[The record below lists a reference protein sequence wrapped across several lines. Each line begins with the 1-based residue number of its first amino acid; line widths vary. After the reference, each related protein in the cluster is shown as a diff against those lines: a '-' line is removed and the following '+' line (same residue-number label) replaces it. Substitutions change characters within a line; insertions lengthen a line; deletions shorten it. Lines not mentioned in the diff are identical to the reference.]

1 MVEDEFVNTARL
13 FTAHLHHAEYLRLK
27 NEARKRNEGTI
38 NTISRPVDSITEMR
52 AETRKKQEAEKQEG
66 RMKAAVERLVP
77 AGGRGDGVGS
87 EGSESDFEEEERH
100 DDLWQGTQ
108 LQRFMTA
115 SPKKSLTSLT
125 GLQGVVS
132 NTRAAAGLARAEKR
146 TSEHEQS
153 TPMKRIERRDGEA
166 RVVEDETEDEDSDDL
181 DAPSYKRVI
190 ARAALSGGKTAS
202 IPMRKAA
209 EPPKGPVPKAKPPSP
224 PRPAPRRAF
233 LDITPISKTTTTTTT
248 PTSSK
253 PPERPQPT
261 PAPEPVI
268 KRESSEDVNA
278 ARERLEARRKAKA
291 KARREKAENER
302 KKSSGGIGVD
312 EIPVFLV

>member
-1 MVEDEFVNTARL
+1 MVEDEFLSTARL

-52 AETRKKQEAEKQEG
+52 AETRKKKEAEKQEG
-66 RMKAAVERLVP
+66 QDE
-77 AGGRGDGVGS
+77 GRGGEVGARRGRGKGEGS
-87 EGSESDFEEEERH
+87 EGSESDFGEEEQY
-100 DDLWQGTQ
+100 DDPWQGTQ
-108 LQRFMTA
+108 LQRFMTTG
-115 SPKKSLTSLT
+115 PKKPLTSLT
-125 GLQGVVS
+125 GLQGAVL

-153 TPMKRIERRDGEA
+153 TPVKNIERRDWEA

-190 ARAALSGGKTAS
+190 ARAALSGGKTVS
-202 IPMRKAA
+202 VPTRKAA
-209 EPPKGPVPKAKPPSP
+209 EPPKSPVPKAKHPSP

-233 LDITPISKTTTTTTT
+233 LDVTPISKTTTTTL
-248 PTSSK
+248 TSSK
-253 PPERPQPT
+253 PPERPRPT

-278 ARERLEARRKAKA
+278 ARERLEARRKV
-291 KARREKAENER
+291 KARREGAENER

>member
-1 MVEDEFVNTARL
+1 MVEDEFLNTARL

-52 AETRKKQEAEKQEG
+52 AETRKKKEAEKQEG
-66 RMKAAVERLVP
+66 RTKAAVERLVP
-77 AGGRGDGVGS
+77 AGGKGEGVGS

-100 DDLWQGTQ
+100 DDPWQGTQ

-115 SPKKSLTSLT
+115 GPKKSLTSLT

-153 TPMKRIERRDGEA
+153 TPMERMERRDGEA

-202 IPMRKAA
+202 IPTRQAA
-209 EPPKGPVPKAKPPSP
+209 EPPKGPVPKAKPPSS

-233 LDITPISKTTTTTTT
+233 LDMTPISKTTTTIT

-278 ARERLEARRKAKA
+278 ARERLEARRKAKTRQERA
-291 KARREKAENER
+291 GNER